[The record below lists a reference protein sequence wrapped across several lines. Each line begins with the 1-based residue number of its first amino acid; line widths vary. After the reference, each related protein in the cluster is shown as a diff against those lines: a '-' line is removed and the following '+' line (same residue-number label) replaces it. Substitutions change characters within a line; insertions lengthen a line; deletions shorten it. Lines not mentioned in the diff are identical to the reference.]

1 VPLILLT
8 VLAFVIVGL
17 RSREFGAR
25 QNAMVV
31 AIAVMLVTIQFFFA
45 RYL

>member
-17 RSREFGAR
+17 RSREFGAG

-31 AIAVMLVTIQFFFA
+31 AIAVMLVAIQFFFA